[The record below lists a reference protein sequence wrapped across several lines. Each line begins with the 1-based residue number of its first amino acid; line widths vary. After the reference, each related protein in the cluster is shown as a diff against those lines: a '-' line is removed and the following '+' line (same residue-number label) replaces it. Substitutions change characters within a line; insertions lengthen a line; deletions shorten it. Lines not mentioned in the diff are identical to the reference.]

1 MASNPGAT
9 QLVIRRDNPGTPQVL
24 DFGTR
29 LSGPGV
35 RPSADW
41 AFTERPALAEEANAS
56 RINTKHRLEKCDCAC
71 WAVKP
76 STTRVENRSMS
87 PDRQGGNAKFSC
99 KCKGCSSPIITRRK
113 GG

>member
-35 RPSADW
+35 GPSADW

-87 PDRQGGNAKFSC
+87 PDRQAERGGARTLSESC
-99 KCKGCSSPIITRRK
+99 SWL
-113 GG
+113 